1 MLDKIKGFFEKTDP
15 TPRATPVKQ
24 RKAMTADERLRR
36 ILDYS
41 NQKALA
47 DAGVETFEEADDFD
61 IPDDPADPH
70 ALWEES
76 LDHATVHAMNL
87 GAVQEPGAPD
97 PAALAALQAKMN
109 EPDLTP
115 LERAIFDDYIRR
127 ANKAPPEPP
136 TEA

>member
-47 DAGVETFEEADDFD
+47 DAGIETFEEADDFD
-61 IPDDPADPH
+61 IPDDPPDPH

-76 LDHATVHAMNL
+76 KDHATAHAMNL
-87 GAVQEPGAPD
+87 GAVQEPPPID
-97 PAALAALQAKMN
+97 PAALAALQAQENSPK
-109 EPDLTP
+109 LTP
-115 LERAIFDDYIRR
+115 LEQAIFDDYIKR
-127 ANKAPPEPP
+127 ASKPSNEPP